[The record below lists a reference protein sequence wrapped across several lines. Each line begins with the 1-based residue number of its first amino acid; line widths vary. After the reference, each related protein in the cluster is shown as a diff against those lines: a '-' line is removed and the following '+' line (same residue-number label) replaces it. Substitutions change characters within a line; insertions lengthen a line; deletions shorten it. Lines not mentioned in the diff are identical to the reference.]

1 MKILIIED
9 EINIARVIQLYLEQ
23 ANYTVL
29 VATDGVAGLELHARE
44 HPDLVILDLM
54 LPALDGMEVCRR
66 IRAWAN
72 TPILML
78 TARQGEEDRIAGL
91 ELGAD
96 DYLVKPFS
104 PREVVS
110 RVKAILRRTAQ
121 SAATGTEMKGV
132 EAEDKA
138 KHEELHFAGLRINI
152 PARRVEVNGEKV
164 TLTAKEFDLLLT
176 LASAPDRVFTRE
188 TLLNSVWGYTYLG
201 DGRTV
206 DVHIGTLRKKMEA
219 VVDAPQYIK
228 TVWGVG
234 YKFEP
239 EGLARPACTE
249 LPGRGTGCYRGVDG
263 RHHLRCTELLLQYR
277 KRPLAHASRVNRRTG
292 CAVLSCCRRKLGQS
306 AADRVE

>member
-9 EINIARVIQLYLEQ
+9 EANIVQLIRLYLEQ
-23 ANYTVL
+23 AGFIVL
-29 VATDGVAGLELHARE
+29 AASDGAAGLELHARE

-66 IRAWAN
+66 IRAWAS

-110 RVKAILRRTAQ
+110 RVKAILRRSSPPSTQAH
-121 SAATGTEMKGV
+121 GTPGTD
-132 EAEDKA
+132 EAE
-138 KHEELHFAGLRINI
+138 HEVRRFGSLSINI
-152 PARRVEVNGEKV
+152 PARSVEVNGQKV
-164 TLTAKEFDLLLT
+164 TLTAKEFDLLVT
-176 LASAPDRVFTRE
+176 LSSAPERVFTRE
-188 TLLNSVWGYTYLG
+188 SLLNQVWGYTYLG

-206 DVHIGTLRKKMEA
+206 DVHIGTLRKKIEA
-219 VVDAPQYIK
+219 IAGAPHYIK

-234 YKFEP
+234 YKFTLEDQ
-239 EGLARPACTE
+239 E
-249 LPGRGTGCYRGVDG
+249 
-263 RHHLRCTELLLQYR
+263 
-277 KRPLAHASRVNRRTG
+277 
-292 CAVLSCCRRKLGQS
+292 
-306 AADRVE
+306 

>member
-1 MKILIIED
+1 MKILVIED
-9 EINIARVIQLYLEQ
+9 EANIAQILRLYLEQ
-23 ANYTVL
+23 AGYTVL
-29 VATDGVAGLELHARE
+29 TASDGVAGIELHARE

-110 RVKAILRRTAQ
+110 RVKAILRRSHSSTTTDTRENKNEMEPALVAGSRSVTDSAVQAQ
-121 SAATGTEMKGV
+121 GVATRPGQEKTEN
-132 EAEDKA
+132 
-138 KHEELHFAGLRINI
+138 EELDFGGLRISI
-152 PARRVEVNGEKV
+152 PARRVEVNGQKV
-164 TLTAKEFDLLLT
+164 TLTAKEFDLLVT
-176 LASAPDRVFTRE
+176 LARSPDRVFTRE
-188 TLLNSVWGYTYLG
+188 SLLDQVWGYTYLG

-206 DVHIGTLRKKMEA
+206 DVHVGTLRKKIEA
-219 VVDAPQYIK
+219 VVDAPHHIK

-239 EGLARPACTE
+239 EERA
-249 LPGRGTGCYRGVDG
+249 
-263 RHHLRCTELLLQYR
+263 
-277 KRPLAHASRVNRRTG
+277 
-292 CAVLSCCRRKLGQS
+292 
-306 AADRVE
+306 

>member
-1 MKILIIED
+1 MVKILIIED
-9 EINIARVIQLYLEQ
+9 KANIAQIIRLYLEQ
-23 ANYTVL
+23 ANFTTL
-29 VATDGVAGLELHARE
+29 IASDGAAGLELHARE

-78 TARQGEEDRIAGL
+78 TARQSEEDRIEGL

-110 RVKAILRRTAQ
+110 RVRAILRRTSPTVVHDAGGINQ
-121 SAATGTEMKGV
+121 VPTSEGAEASTGASDHAFMEQTESTTRDDARELKRALLRVPTNTG
-132 EAEDKA
+132 
-138 KHEELHFAGLRINI
+138 EELRYGGLRISI
-152 PARRVEVNGEKV
+152 PARRVEINGHNV
-164 TLTAKEFDLLLT
+164 TLTAKEFDLLVT

-188 TLLNSVWGYTYLG
+188 ALLDKIWGYTFLG

-206 DVHIGTLRKKMEA
+206 DVHVGTLRKKLEA
-219 VVDAPQYIK
+219 ADEQNKQNKQDKQSAASPIK

-234 YKFEP
+234 YKFAP
-239 EGLARPACTE
+239 EE
-249 LPGRGTGCYRGVDG
+249 
-263 RHHLRCTELLLQYR
+263 
-277 KRPLAHASRVNRRTG
+277 
-292 CAVLSCCRRKLGQS
+292 
-306 AADRVE
+306 

>member
-9 EINIARVIQLYLEQ
+9 ENNIAQLIRLYLEQ
-23 ANYTVL
+23 AGYEV
-29 VATDGVAGLELHARE
+29 VIAGDGAAGLELHARE
-44 HPDLVILDLM
+44 KPDLVILDLM

-66 IRAWAN
+66 IRAWAD

-110 RVKAILRRTAQ
+110 RVRAILRRTAL
-121 SAATGTEMKGV
+121 AGAHRAGV
-132 EAEDKA
+132 PGGNGSEGGLSEQARQGNERER
-138 KHEELHFAGLRINI
+138 EELRFPGLVINI
-152 PARRVEVNGEKV
+152 PARRVEVNGQRV
-164 TLTAKEFDLLLT
+164 TLTVKEFDLLVV
-176 LASAPDRVFTRE
+176 LASSPERVFTRE
-188 TLLNSVWGYTYLG
+188 VLLNKVWGYDYLG

-206 DVHIGTLRKKMEA
+206 DVHIGTLRKKIEA
-219 VVDAPQYIK
+219 VPGAPRNIK

-239 EGLARPACTE
+239 EAPA
-249 LPGRGTGCYRGVDG
+249 
-263 RHHLRCTELLLQYR
+263 
-277 KRPLAHASRVNRRTG
+277 
-292 CAVLSCCRRKLGQS
+292 
-306 AADRVE
+306 

>member
-9 EINIARVIQLYLEQ
+9 DANIAQLIRLYLEQ
-23 ANYTVL
+23 ANFTVL
-29 VATDGVAGLELHARE
+29 TAGDGVAGLELHARE

-66 IRAWAN
+66 IRAWAS

-110 RVKAILRRTAQ
+110 RVKAILRRTHPTNETVGRAH
-121 SAATGTEMKGV
+121 SAPQFIVPTNTSTATTSITPAVTATSPSNEV
-132 EAEDKA
+132 
-138 KHEELHFAGLRINI
+138 LRFGNLVINI
-152 PARRVEVNGEKV
+152 PARRVEINGQRI
-164 TLTAKEFDLLLT
+164 TLTAKEFDLLVT
-176 LASAPDRVFTRE
+176 LSSAPERVFTRE
-188 TLLNSVWGYTYLG
+188 ALLNQVWGYTYLG

-206 DVHIGTLRKKMEA
+206 DVHIGTLRKKIEA
-219 VVDAPQYIK
+219 VASVPHYIE

-234 YKFEP
+234 YKFTLED
-239 EGLARPACTE
+239 A
-249 LPGRGTGCYRGVDG
+249 
-263 RHHLRCTELLLQYR
+263 Q
-277 KRPLAHASRVNRRTG
+277 
-292 CAVLSCCRRKLGQS
+292 
-306 AADRVE
+306 

>member
-1 MKILIIED
+1 MKILVIED
-9 EINIARVIQLYLEQ
+9 EANIAQILRLYLEQ
-23 ANYTVL
+23 ASYTVL
-29 VATDGVAGLELHARE
+29 TAGDGVAGLELHARE

-110 RVKAILRRTAQ
+110 RVKAILRRSHQ
-121 SAATGTEMKGV
+121 SASADARENNHDVETALVVPGRGATESTLLAQGVVTRIGKGKS
-132 EAEDKA
+132 ED
-138 KHEELHFAGLRINI
+138 EELHFGGLLINI
-152 PARRVEVNGEKV
+152 PGRRVEVHGRKV
-164 TLTAKEFDLLLT
+164 ALTAKEFDLLVT
-176 LASAPDRVFTRE
+176 LARSPDRVFTRE
-188 TLLNSVWGYTYLG
+188 SLLDQVWGYTYLG

-206 DVHIGTLRKKMEA
+206 DVHVGTLRKKIEA
-219 VVDAPQYIK
+219 VANAPHHIK

-239 EGLARPACTE
+239 EAYL
-249 LPGRGTGCYRGVDG
+249 
-263 RHHLRCTELLLQYR
+263 
-277 KRPLAHASRVNRRTG
+277 
-292 CAVLSCCRRKLGQS
+292 
-306 AADRVE
+306 

>member
-1 MKILIIED
+1 
-9 EINIARVIQLYLEQ
+9 
-23 ANYTVL
+23 
-29 VATDGVAGLELHARE
+29 VAGLELHARE

-110 RVKAILRRTAQ
+110 RVKAILRRVQNLATQ
-121 SAATGTEMKGV
+121 SKEQGSSSLTNPRLEQ
-132 EAEDKA
+132 A
-138 KHEELHFAGLRINI
+138 KDEHEILRFDQLIINI
-152 PARRVEVNGEKV
+152 PARRVEVNGH
-164 TLTAKEFDLLLT
+164 TIALTVKEFDLLVT

-188 TLLNSVWGYTYLG
+188 ALLNQVWGFTYLG

-206 DVHIGTLRKKMEA
+206 DVHIGTLRKKIES
-219 VVDAPQYIK
+219 VPGAPHVIK

-234 YKFEP
+234 YKFAP
-239 EGLARPACTE
+239 EGTE
-249 LPGRGTGCYRGVDG
+249 
-263 RHHLRCTELLLQYR
+263 
-277 KRPLAHASRVNRRTG
+277 
-292 CAVLSCCRRKLGQS
+292 
-306 AADRVE
+306 

>member
-1 MKILIIED
+1 
-9 EINIARVIQLYLEQ
+9 
-23 ANYTVL
+23 
-29 VATDGVAGLELHARE
+29 GLELHARE

-110 RVKAILRRTAQ
+110 RVKAILRRTSHYAPA
-121 SAATGTEMKGV
+121 STVGSENAAGAHEKGKT
-132 EAEDKA
+132 ADSG
-138 KHEELHFAGLRINI
+138 EELHFGGMRINV
-152 PARRVEVNGEKV
+152 PARRVEVQGQDV
-164 TLTAKEFDLLLT
+164 PLTAKEFDLLVT
-176 LASAPDRVFTRE
+176 LASSPDRVFTRE
-188 TLLNSVWGYTYLG
+188 SLLDQIWGYTYLG

-206 DVHIGTLRKKMEA
+206 DVHVGTLRKKIEGAAGGEA
-219 VVDAPQYIK
+219 AHMIK

-234 YKFEP
+234 YKFVP
-239 EGLARPACTE
+239 EG
-249 LPGRGTGCYRGVDG
+249 
-263 RHHLRCTELLLQYR
+263 
-277 KRPLAHASRVNRRTG
+277 
-292 CAVLSCCRRKLGQS
+292 
-306 AADRVE
+306 